1 MMKKL
6 FVIAALFASMVA
18 ANAQIGVKGGLT
30 LSTMNGADKPKE
42 NKSMALYEA
51 GVLYKMDLGAGFA
64 IQPALAYQVKG
75 AALKQ
80 ANDVKSK
87 TGFVELSVG
96 AQWGPDLLAFRP
108 YIFVEPYV
116 GYGVTGSETL
126 TGANTGIT
134 AEDINKALQ
143 NTAKNK
149 LEYGV
154 GAGIGLEVASHVQL
168 SCQLF
173 RNFGKLYKEGELDN
187 GTLKYIKPSYVNLKN
202 YRRKAVVFCSAS
214 YDIDP
219 KYNEAARE
227 VVRALHAYGWT
238 LVSGGSFRGTM
249 GAIADE
255 MDRLGGEHIGI
266 LPRFM
271 KGLEYPHLTEL
282 VWTDTMAERKER
294 MREGTSAVIALPGG
308 IGTLDELI
316 ESHVLVKL
324 GRYDGKLLVLNVDG
338 FFDPFKALLD
348 HYEATGMLTPADRA
362 LIVFADTVPELAEHL
377 K

>member
-80 ANDVKSK
+80 D
-87 TGFVELSVG
+87 F
-96 AQWGPDLLAFRP
+96 
-108 YIFVEPYV
+108 FVEPYV

-202 YRRKAVVFCSAS
+202 YQ
-214 YDIDP
+214 
-219 KYNEAARE
+219 
-227 VVRALHAYGWT
+227 G
-238 LVSGGSFRGTM
+238 
-249 GAIADE
+249 
-255 MDRLGGEHIGI
+255 
-266 LPRFM
+266 
-271 KGLEYPHLTEL
+271 
-282 VWTDTMAERKER
+282 
-294 MREGTSAVIALPGG
+294 
-308 IGTLDELI
+308 
-316 ESHVLVKL
+316 VKL
-324 GRYDGKLLVLNVDG
+324 
-338 FFDPFKALLD
+338 
-348 HYEATGMLTPADRA
+348 T
-362 LIVFADTVPELAEHL
+362 LAIL
-377 K
+377 F

>member
-30 LSTMNGADKPKE
+30 LSTMNGADQPKE

-116 GYGVTGSETL
+116 GYGVTGTETL

-202 YRRKAVVFCSAS
+202 YQ
-214 YDIDP
+214 
-219 KYNEAARE
+219 
-227 VVRALHAYGWT
+227 G
-238 LVSGGSFRGTM
+238 
-249 GAIADE
+249 
-255 MDRLGGEHIGI
+255 
-266 LPRFM
+266 
-271 KGLEYPHLTEL
+271 
-282 VWTDTMAERKER
+282 
-294 MREGTSAVIALPGG
+294 
-308 IGTLDELI
+308 
-316 ESHVLVKL
+316 VKL
-324 GRYDGKLLVLNVDG
+324 
-338 FFDPFKALLD
+338 
-348 HYEATGMLTPADRA
+348 T
-362 LIVFADTVPELAEHL
+362 LAIL
-377 K
+377 F